1 MINYLE
7 AATHMQHYSRLLYI
21 GNNMSDFLR
30 TFLNARSLKAITRE
44 LTLEQLNEGYDKL
57 TAIVEE
63 RRVQE
68 AAARKGQEERL
79 RKIEEYKALLRS
91 EGIDLADLVGVTQST
106 EKTSKREPRPAK
118 YQYTDAEG
126 NVQTWTGQGRQPV
139 PIRVAIE
146 QGKTLNDFLI

>member
-1 MINYLE
+1 
-7 AATHMQHYSRLLYI
+7 
-21 GNNMSDFLR
+21 MSDFLR

-63 RRVQE
+63 RRIQEESVKKSQE
-68 AAARKGQEERL
+68 ARL
-79 RKIEEYKALLRS
+79 QKIEEYKALLQAD
-91 EGIDLADLVGVTQST
+91 GIDLADLVAGVSAT

-139 PIRVAIE
+139 PIREAIA

>member
-1 MINYLE
+1 
-7 AATHMQHYSRLLYI
+7 
-21 GNNMSDFLR
+21 MSDFLR
-30 TFLNARSLKAITRE
+30 IFLNARSLKAITRE
-44 LTLEQLNEGYDKL
+44 LTLEQLNEGYYKL

-68 AAARKGQEERL
+68 AAALKGQEERL
-79 RKIEEYKALLRS
+79 RKIEEYKALLQAD
-91 EGIDLADLVGVTQST
+91 GIDLADLVAGVSAT

-139 PIRVAIE
+139 PIREAIA

>member
-1 MINYLE
+1 
-7 AATHMQHYSRLLYI
+7 
-21 GNNMSDFLR
+21 MSDFLR

-44 LTLEQLNEGYDKL
+44 LTLEQLNEGYYKL

-68 AAARKGQEERL
+68 AAALKGQEERL
-79 RKIEEYKALLRS
+79 RKIEEYKALLQAD
-91 EGIDLADLVGVTQST
+91 GIDLADLVSANQPT
-106 EKTSKREPRPAK
+106 EKASKREPRPAK

>member
-1 MINYLE
+1 
-7 AATHMQHYSRLLYI
+7 
-21 GNNMSDFLR
+21 MSDFLR
-30 TFLNARSLKAITRE
+30 TFLNARSLKATTRE

-68 AAARKGQEERL
+68 EASRKGQEERL

-91 EGIDLADLVGVTQST
+91 EGIDLADLVGASQPT

-139 PIRVAIE
+139 PIREAIA